1 MTHKGESIE
10 QIDDQQ
16 QQQQYLCRP
25 EQHLLSKAHKKIKQM
40 YNLTSTDEQHC
51 LMVFQPGEHQELKTE
66 RLNAFKDRCKKI
78 K

>member
-1 MTHKGESIE
+1 
-10 QIDDQQ
+10 
-16 QQQQYLCRP
+16 
-25 EQHLLSKAHKKIKQM
+25 M

-78 K
+78 KQKLNQAQNRYDC